1 MGSLAACALQ
11 VQEQETDESKCK
23 YKRLIGKKKWYLCKK
38 KKKAR
43 KGPCGADDGD
53 VRDEILS
60 STKESEKNNKSN

>member
-23 YKRLIGKKKWYLCKK
+23 YKRLIGKNGIYVKK
-38 KKKAR
+38 KVR
-43 KGPCGADDGD
+43 KGACGGDDGD
-53 VRDEILS
+53 VREEILS